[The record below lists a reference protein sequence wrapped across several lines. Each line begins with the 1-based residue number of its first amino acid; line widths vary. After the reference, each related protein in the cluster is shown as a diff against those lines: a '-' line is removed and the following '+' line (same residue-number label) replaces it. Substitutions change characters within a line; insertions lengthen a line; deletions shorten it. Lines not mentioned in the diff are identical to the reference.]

1 MRPTDLDRSEIMM
14 YMGTA
19 QLDSSLSQMLN
30 KCVCELCQTAQP
42 RTVCGL
48 FDVEHTPKGVTVGGL
63 PLEGKDIALHLEGC
77 KKAVIMAATLS
88 ASVDTLIRRAQYV
101 DMTKA
106 LMYDAAAGA
115 AIEFVCG
122 EFEKE
127 IKLAYP
133 SPFYTERFSPGYGDL
148 PITHQK
154 DILNLLDAAR
164 KIGLTVTDAHT
175 LLPLKSVSALIG
187 LSDHPVNDAR
197 RFGCAK
203 SCTDCPYNKT
213 CKMRKP

>member
-19 QLDSSLSQMLN
+19 QLDSSLSQMLD

-115 AIEFVCG
+115 VGHAY
-122 EFEKE
+122 E
-127 IKLAYP
+127 I
-133 SPFYTERFSPGYGDL
+133 R
-148 PITHQK
+148 
-154 DILNLLDAAR
+154 R
-164 KIGLTVTDAHT
+164 KILEVVKGIVDAFDGYVWPWREDLKGEHGSFFKQPDCSH
-175 LLPLKSVSALIG
+175 LLHLALNTII
-187 LSDHPVNDAR
+187 S
-197 RFGCAK
+197 
-203 SCTDCPYNKT
+203 
-213 CKMRKP
+213 